1 MRVTNHSSTQSAIH
15 SIADA
20 RAQLESVL
28 GRVTSGRRVTVASDD
43 PGAALGIMQSE
54 AQLRAREQYRR
65 NIASAQSRVTLED
78 SVLDRLGTL
87 LTRAKE
93 LAISQG
99 SETATAATRQA
110 TGREVNQLLA
120 DAVGLAGTKFD
131 TEYLFGGQHPDTPP
145 FSVDSTGLPF
155 TLTTRTPPPVGTRQV
170 EIGSGQRFTATHDG
184 VQIFGDGTTGPLA
197 AIQQLAAAMQSGDAA
212 AIRTATT
219 ALDEAFDATQALAAE
234 TGARANQL
242 QRVDETHTLLALD
255 LEANVTSLRDV
266 DLESVL
272 TELAGRQTAYQAAMS
287 ATARIAGLTLSDY
300 LR

>member
-1 MRVTNHSSTQSAIH
+1 MRVTNYSATHSAIH

-54 AQLRAREQYRR
+54 AQLRARAQYRR

-78 SVLDRLGTL
+78 SVLDRLGSL
-87 LTRAKE
+87 LTRARE
-93 LAISQG
+93 LAVSQG
-99 SETATAATRQA
+99 SDTATPATRQTTA
-110 TGREVNQLLA
+110 REVNQLLA
-120 DAVGLAGTKFD
+120 EAAGLAGTKYD
-131 TEYLFGGQHPDTPP
+131 TEYLFGGQNTDTPP
-145 FSVDSTGLPF
+145 FTVDTTGAVF
-155 TLTTRTPPPVGTRQV
+155 TVTARTPAPIGTRQV

-184 VQIFGDGTTGPLA
+184 TQIFGDGTTGPLA
-197 AIQQLAAAMQSGDAA
+197 AIQALAVALQSGSGAA
-212 AIRTATT
+212 VRGATT
-219 ALDEAFDATQALAAE
+219 ALDQAFEATQGLVAE

-242 QRVDETHTLLALD
+242 QRVDETHTLLTLD
-255 LEANVTSLRDV
+255 LESNVTALRDV
-266 DLESVL
+266 DLEAVL
-272 TELAGRQTAYQAAMS
+272 TEMAGRQTAYQAAMA

>member
-1 MRVTNHSSTQSAIH
+1 MRVTNHLSTQSAIH

-20 RAQLESVL
+20 RSRLESVL
-28 GRVTSGRRVTVASDD
+28 ERVTTGRRVTVASDD

-78 SVLDRLGTL
+78 SVLDRLGSL
-87 LTRAKE
+87 LTRARE

-99 SETATAATRQA
+99 SDTATDATRRSTA
-110 TGREVNQLLA
+110 REVNQLLA
-120 DAVGLAGTKFD
+120 DAVGLAGTKLD

-145 FSVDSTGLPF
+145 FTVDTSGAVF
-155 TLTTRTPPPVGTRQV
+155 TVTARTPAPIGSRQV
-170 EIGSGQRFTATHDG
+170 EIGAGQRFTATHDG
-184 VQIFGDGTTGPLA
+184 TEIFGDGTTGPLA
-197 AIQQLAAAMQSGDAA
+197 ALQALAAAMESGDGA
-212 AIRTATT
+212 AIRASTF
-219 ALDEAFDATQALAAE
+219 ALDAAFDDTQGLVAE

-266 DLESVL
+266 DLEAVL
-272 TELAGRQTAYQAAMS
+272 TEMAGRQTAYQAAMA